1 MNRFFVTKD
10 QIIGSNIQVLGK
22 DVKHI
27 KDVLRLGPKDKIEL
41 VCQGESYICQIR
53 EIKSDRVLV
62 DILDRYKGRN
72 EPPIHIIL
80 YQGIAKG
87 DKMDLIIQKG
97 TEIGIKEIYP
107 VITNRT
113 VVKIKDRKKEEKKII
128 RWNTIAEEAA
138 KQSKRDLIPAVHN
151 IISFQEMLDILK
163 KEKNIIVA
171 YEKAKF
177 KGLKEV
183 LKAIDGQKIH
193 IIIGP
198 EGGFEEEE
206 IKELEGIGGQ
216 VVTLGPRIF
225 RTETAG
231 IVVASIALY
240 ELGDLG
246 VIL

>member
-1 MNRFFVTKD
+1 M
-10 QIIGSNIQVLGK
+10 
-22 DVKHI
+22 
-27 KDVLRLGPKDKIEL
+27 
-41 VCQGESYICQIR
+41 
-53 EIKSDRVLV
+53 LV

-163 KEKNIIVA
+163 K
-171 YEKAKF
+171 
-177 KGLKEV
+177 
-183 LKAIDGQKIH
+183 KI
-193 IIIGP
+193 
-198 EGGFEEEE
+198 
-206 IKELEGIGGQ
+206 
-216 VVTLGPRIF
+216 
-225 RTETAG
+225 
-231 IVVASIALY
+231 
-240 ELGDLG
+240 
-246 VIL
+246 